1 MMLSAVTDVSMP
13 SLLSGFAFVSAS
25 LMLIGSSSRAQDY
38 ANGLE
43 PLLVDG
49 RITDGEKKLAG
60 AEVALLKGNEIVA
73 TAKTD
78 KGGRFGF
85 KLDLN
90 TDYAM
95 EFRQAGF
102 VAKRIAIDT
111 RMPKPRPGQEYELVP
126 LDITISLLEK
136 ERYNGAPTD
145 DLDFPFAL
153 IKFNKKTFTFEQD
166 AEYTMGMQR
175 TNGALLLMAARSEKH

>member
-1 MMLSAVTDVSMP
+1 MP
-13 SLLSGFAFVSAS
+13 RLLPGLAIAHLSLLSISAPT
-25 LMLIGSSSRAQDY
+25 MAQDY
-38 ANGLE
+38 AKSIE

-49 RITDGEKKLAG
+49 RITDGENKLAG
-60 AEVALLKGNEIVA
+60 AEVVIFKGNEQMEAIR
-73 TAKTD
+73 TD
-78 KGGRFGF
+78 KGGRF
-85 KLDLN
+85 KVELDMN
-90 TDYAM
+90 QEYGM
-95 EFRQAGF
+95 EFRQEGF

-111 RMPKPRPGQEYELVP
+111 RMPKPKPGQEFELVP

-136 ERYNGAPTD
+136 KRYDGAPTD

-153 IKFNKKTFTFEQD
+153 IKFNKRTLTFEQD